1 MGSRRK
7 LKSEREL
14 ASDIHKTFRHF
25 CEQRK
30 CQECPYSHSNNCK
43 KDYILDL
50 LMKSYEMD
58 ESAYFFIHEEEDK
71 EE

>member
-1 MGSRRK
+1 MTSRRK

-14 ASDIHKTFRHF
+14 VADINKTFRHF
-25 CEQRK
+25 CKQRE
-30 CQECPYSHSNNCK
+30 CWECPYRYSENCK

-50 LMKSYEMD
+50 LMESYVQD
-58 ESAYFFIHEEEDK
+58 EEEEDN

>member
-14 ASDIHKTFRHF
+14 VSDMHKTFRHF
-25 CEQRK
+25 CKQRE
-30 CQECPYSHSNNCK
+30 CWECPYGYSNNCK

-50 LMKSYEMD
+50 LMKSYEID
-58 ESAYFFIHEEEDK
+58 EEEEDK

>member
-14 ASDIHKTFRHF
+14 VSDMHKTFRHF
-25 CEQRK
+25 CKQRV
-30 CQECPYSHSNNCK
+30 CWECPYDGSKTCEEE
-43 KDYILDL
+43 YILDL
-50 LMKSYEMD
+50 LMKSYEKD
-58 ESAYFFIHEEEDK
+58 EEEEDK